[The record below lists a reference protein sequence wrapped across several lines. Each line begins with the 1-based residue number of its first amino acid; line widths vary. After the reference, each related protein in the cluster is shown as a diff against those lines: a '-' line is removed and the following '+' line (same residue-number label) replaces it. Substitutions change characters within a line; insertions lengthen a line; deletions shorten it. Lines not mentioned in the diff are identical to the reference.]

1 MTTRS
6 RNNHILR
13 AKPNGKIFA
22 FDLETSSL
30 DANRGHIICAAGKWV
45 GEREFY
51 TWRIDESENFGTTPA
66 SFVDDSAILSGLIPF
81 LEEADAVLAY
91 YGSGFDVP
99 YVNTRAIING
109 MPPPVPFTVIDPWK
123 TARSQLKLARNSM
136 DSVASAIGSR
146 FSKTH
151 LPWAKWLLAQYGDKA
166 AITELLKYN
175 VNDIKV
181 LEEVYYGLRPLMRN
195 HPYLGR
201 PVPGNSALRC
211 PSCGNAHTKSHD
223 SRRTKTFEVF
233 RRRCNKCGCAY
244 ESHRKKL

>member
-1 MTTRS
+1 MVKTANS
-6 RNNHILR
+6 ILR
-13 AKPNGKIFA
+13 AKPAGRIFA

-51 TWRIDESENFGTTPA
+51 TWRIDETPGFGKTPT
-66 SFVDDSAILSGLIPF
+66 SFVNDSEILRGLIPF
-81 LEEADAVLAY
+81 LEKADAVMAY

-109 MPPPVPFTVIDPWK
+109 MAPPVPFTVIDPWK

-136 DSVASAIGSR
+136 DSVSAAIGSR

-151 LPWAKWLLAQYGDKA
+151 LPWSEWLLAQYGDSD
-166 AITELLKYN
+166 AITKLLKYN

-181 LEEVYYGLRPLMRN
+181 LEEVYYGLRPLMRS
-195 HPYLGR
+195 HPYLG
-201 PVPGNSALRC
+201 NSKSSDPNNRC

-223 SRRTKTFEVF
+223 SRRTRSFEVF
-233 RRRCNKCGCAY
+233 RRRCTKCGCAY
-244 ESHRKKL
+244 ETHRRKL